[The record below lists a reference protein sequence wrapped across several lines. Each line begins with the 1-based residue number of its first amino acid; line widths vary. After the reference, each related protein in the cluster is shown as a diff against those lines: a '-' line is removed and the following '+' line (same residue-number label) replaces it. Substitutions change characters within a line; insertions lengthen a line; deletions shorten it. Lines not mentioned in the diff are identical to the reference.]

1 MKTAREETKIW
12 MGASCGE
19 EGARNGTSLMPGG
32 CVEGCKYMEG
42 FVLKVAAQ
50 VPHSGLCVTYIGE
63 GGLGNLVK
71 MVYNGIEYGDMQ
83 LISEAYDVLKS

>member
-1 MKTAREETKIW
+1 

-19 EGARNGTSLMPGG
+19 EGARNGPSLMPGG
-32 CVEGCKYMEG
+32 SVEACKYMEG
-42 FVLKVAAQ
+42 VVLKVAAQ

-83 LISEAYDVLKS
+83 LISEAYIVSLL